1 MTSSIKNLQNE
12 VGLQAIARGIK
23 DRIHDLEKTIESN
36 QGRWA
41 WELLQNAKDSVAE
54 DEGKT
59 VSVQIVLTEE
69 SVEFKHNG
77 SHFQNTDII
86 GIINQVSSN
95 NSPDRKE
102 REIVG
107 KAI

>member
-102 REIVG
+102 REIV
-107 KAI
+107 